1 LSAANKNQIMKT
13 KNTKVPEDKDHIKA
27 QNDSEANELNQM
39 IKKTRVQKKVLQKM
53 IEQMKEKS
61 NK

>member
-1 LSAANKNQIMKT
+1 MKSKNNKL
-13 KNTKVPEDKDHIKA
+13 PEENDHIKA
-27 QNDSEANELNQM
+27 EDDSKPTELSQM
-39 IKKTRVQKKVLQKM
+39 INKTKVQKKVLQKM